1 MEIIR
6 LLIIL
11 IAILI
16 ALKKNLPVGIT
27 LFAAGLLTALL
38 YQISVGQ
45 LAEGYWSLL
54 KSERFLTL
62 TGVIVLITILGQL
75 LKELGFLERLA
86 EACRHLY
93 GGNRTAVAI
102 LPFLIGL
109 MPMPGGALLSAPLV
123 GNVLKDQRYTPEF
136 KTTANYWFRH
146 IVECFWP
153 VYPGIILIEGITGM
167 PMWKVSLLQVPFS
180 IFMLIMGII
189 FFSRQINRSGDGDVR
204 MWRSFAGIARTL
216 WPIAGAITIYA
227 AFGIPLALSVL
238 IALLV
243 LAAITRPRWPSL
255 SISLKQG
262 LSVKLIFLVFGIL
275 SFQTVLEMSGA
286 IDSFP
291 KLAATYHLP
300 PQILIFAV
308 CFTLGILTGM
318 VAAYIGMGFTLL
330 AGFIYQ
336 PVLVPSNILIGYLSG
351 YLGMLLSPTHLCLI
365 LTNDYFG
372 SDLVKVYKMMA
383 LPLILVS
390 LLGFLLAITPWAS
403 IV

>member
-1 MEIIR
+1 MDLIR
-6 LLIIL
+6 LFLVL

-38 YQISVGQ
+38 YHISVGQ
-45 LAEGYWSLL
+45 LAAGYWSLL
-54 KSERFLTL
+54 KSERFMTL

-75 LKELGFLERLA
+75 LKELGFLERLS

-93 GGNRTAVAI
+93 GGNRTAVAV

-123 GNVLKDQRYTPEF
+123 GNVLKEKQYSPEF

-167 PMWKVSLLQVPFS
+167 PMWKVSLLQLPFS
-180 IFMLIMGII
+180 LFMLIMGII
-189 FFSRQINRSGDGDVR
+189 FFSRKIDKSGDGDVR
-204 MWRSFAGIARTL
+204 LWHSFLDIVRTL

-227 AFGIPLALSVL
+227 AFGVPLALSIL
-238 IALLV
+238 IALVV
-243 LAAITRPRWPSL
+243 LTATARPRWQCL
-255 SISLKQG
+255 STSLKQG
-262 LSVKLIFLVFGIL
+262 LSIKLIFLVFGIL

-291 KLAATYHLP
+291 KLASIYHLP
-300 PQILIFAV
+300 PQVLIFAA
-308 CFTLGILTGM
+308 CFTLGLLTGM

-365 LTNDYFG
+365 LTNDHFG
-372 SDLVKVYKMMA
+372 SDLTKVYKMMA

-390 LLGFLLAITPWAS
+390 LLGFLLSVTPWAG